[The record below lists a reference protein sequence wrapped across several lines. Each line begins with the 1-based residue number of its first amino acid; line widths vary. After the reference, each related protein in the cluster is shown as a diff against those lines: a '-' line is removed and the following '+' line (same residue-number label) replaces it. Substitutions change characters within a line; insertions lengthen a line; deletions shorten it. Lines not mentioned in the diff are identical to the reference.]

1 MRRGRRHAGELPV
14 PDALLPQLVDVDA
27 DGLLLELLG
36 GRRGPQIVSSARPG
50 LLAGDGRA
58 G

>member
-1 MRRGRRHAGELPV
+1 MRRGRGHAGELPV
-14 PDALLPQLVDVDA
+14 PDALLAQLVDVDA

-50 LLAGDGRA
+50 LLADDGRA